1 MIDEV
6 PAFLYPCRVWNLSAI
21 IWQVDI
27 SLFAMID
34 NMQISTYECPV
45 VEVIE
50 LSTKDGVMQFGSP
63 TDPGTGGGEGGRVL
77 SGVADS
83 AVLVSGPAGEFVA
96 ILSSSSDSVGD
107 AIV

>member
-1 MIDEV
+1 LIDEV

-34 NMQISTYECPV
+34 NMQISTYKCPV

-63 TDPGTGGGEGGRVL
+63 TDPGTGGGEGIGGGTDL
-77 SGVADS
+77 
-83 AVLVSGPAGEFVA
+83 
-96 ILSSSSDSVGD
+96 
-107 AIV
+107 